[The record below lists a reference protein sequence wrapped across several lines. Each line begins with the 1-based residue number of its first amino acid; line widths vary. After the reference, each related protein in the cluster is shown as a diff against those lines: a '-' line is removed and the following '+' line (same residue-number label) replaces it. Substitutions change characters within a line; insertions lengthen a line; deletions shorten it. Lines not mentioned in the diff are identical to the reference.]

1 MSERPE
7 RIVMGVCRRAYSYS
21 AGSPVCSYGPERIER
36 EDNMRLEEFGN
47 KVCSALKEVM
57 GTGYE
62 IVFREVTKNNGVRLH
77 GVVITGKD
85 SNVSPAIYI
94 DELYEAY
101 ESGRAFGGIVHDILC
116 VYQKNVKEIDMD
128 MEFFTQYSRAKSR
141 ILYKLIHWES
151 NQELLAEIPYIDWQ
165 DLAIVFYYAFED
177 VRFGRATIL
186 IKNSH
191 MAMWGIGTSVL
202 YETAKTNMLRLRPEE
217 MLPIGQLI
225 QEFMEQRPYYGGREC
240 GMGLPEGIDTATE
253 HSAMMYVLSNCDRV
267 FGASALLYSRSMKLL
282 AGRLNR
288 NLVILPSSVHEVILV
303 PDDGMTEKDFYRK
316 MVKEVN
322 DTQVDPEERLS
333 YNVYYY
339 DRVLERVTIL

>member
-1 MSERPE
+1 
-7 RIVMGVCRRAYSYS
+7 
-21 AGSPVCSYGPERIER
+21 
-36 EDNMRLEEFGN
+36 MRLEQFGN

-77 GVVITGKD
+77 GIIITGKD

-94 DELYEAY
+94 DELYEEHEA
-101 ESGRAFGGIVHDILC
+101 GRAFGDIVYDILC
-116 VYQKNVKEIDMD
+116 VYKKNAKEINMD
-128 MEFFTQYSRAKSR
+128 MEFFTQFPRAKSR
-141 ILYKLIHWES
+141 ILYKLIHRES
-151 NQELLAEIPYIDWQ
+151 NQTLLAEIPYIDWQ

-177 VRFGRATIL
+177 ERFGKATIL

-191 MAMWGIGTSVL
+191 MAMWGVNVHTL
-202 YETAKTNMLRLRPEE
+202 FETAKTNMLRMRPEE

-225 QEFMEQRPYYGGREC
+225 QEFMEQKLYRSSAESIT
-240 GMGLPEGIDTATE
+240 GLPEGIDTAMERSST
-253 HSAMMYVLSNCDRV
+253 MYVLSNCDRV
-267 FGASALLYSRSMKLL
+267 FGASALLYSQSMKRL
-282 AGRLNR
+282 AGELNR

-303 PDDGMTEKDFYRK
+303 PDDGMTEKTFYRE

-339 DRVLERVTIL
+339 DRVLGKVTIL